1 MWGVRVLTGRAG
13 LLDGTKLLRWSSF
26 WYRVRE
32 GFQEVR
38 IHQIN
43 HRYTQILT
51 KSSMKGMGDT
61 DSAAVARHVAN
72 LDATLAVYD
81 GILSKQKYLAG
92 DEVTLAD
99 LFHLP
104 YGKMAS
110 NLGHKDVFDKYTN
123 VKRWWD
129 ELENRESWK
138 KVTQK

>member
-1 MWGVRVLTGRAG
+1 M
-13 LLDGTKLLRWSSF
+13 LDGTMLLRWSNF

-38 IHQIN
+38 INQISTDK
-43 HRYTQILT
+43 TQILT

-61 DSAAVARHVAN
+61 DPAAVARHVAN
-72 LDATLAVYD
+72 LDATVTVYD
-81 GILSKQKYLAG
+81 GILSRQKYLAG

-104 YGKMAS
+104 YGKMARD
-110 NLGHKDVFDKYTN
+110 LGHKDVFDKYTN

-138 KVTQK
+138 KATQK